1 MSKTTEKKIS
11 SLENEILSNETKLY
25 TYDDEYQEKYL
36 KLRPWEK
43 DDMHFKKVFIS
54 TLAAMKIVDHAIR
67 GEKFEI
73 CGYLMGFAREGVFY
87 VLDAVEMPIIGT
99 DSRVEIAG
107 QMGDKANV
115 YSMNYLDL
123 MEKVGRGHKYI
134 GWYHSHPGFGC
145 WLSGID
151 CNTQKYMQTM
161 NKTWFALVVDPYRTK
176 SKKNIDFGCFR
187 MYNNEK
193 TNRVLQEFDSIP
205 LNRSEEFGI
214 HQNKYYRI
222 PHFFFQSKYE
232 ANIVKLMYKNYWVDT
247 LSSNALLVNEEF
259 FKESVDDVRAKMNA
273 YNIKKKANEVKNK
286 AMNEIHQK
294 KINDLATLS
303 TQANTNLQNELIKGI
318 IFQKNN

>member
-1 MSKTTEKKIS
+1 
-11 SLENEILSNETKLY
+11 
-25 TYDDEYQEKYL
+25 
-36 KLRPWEK
+36 
-43 DDMHFKKVFIS
+43 
-54 TLAAMKIVDHAIR
+54 
-67 GEKFEI
+67 
-73 CGYLMGFAREGVFY
+73 
-87 VLDAVEMPIIGT
+87 
-99 DSRVEIAG
+99 
-107 QMGDKANV
+107 
-115 YSMNYLDL
+115 
-123 MEKVGRGHKYI
+123 
-134 GWYHSHPGFGC
+134 
-145 WLSGID
+145 
-151 CNTQKYMQTM
+151 
-161 NKTWFALVVDPYRTK
+161 
-176 SKKNIDFGCFR
+176 

-247 LSSNALLVNEEF
+247 LSSNALLVNEDF

-303 TQANTNLQNELIKGI
+303 TQANANLQNELIKGI